1 MKDKLVYI
9 MSFLLI
15 VTLFVCLTITYF
27 VVEKNNKGISNISNE
42 YFDVI
47 FSDPILDFDTSM
59 SVSVDK
65 DKDIIKIDIP
75 NLNEFN
81 KSNSFSIDAKNIG
94 NLDAYVDKYFIN
106 NMTSN
111 VDTDKFNIDIS
122 LIEDEIIKGSE
133 SEKIIITL
141 TYYGENIVTG
151 EEPFI
156 SFDLNYLFKEL
167 IL

>member
-15 VTLFVCLTITYF
+15 VTLFICLTITYF
-27 VVEKNNKGISNISNE
+27 VVEKNNEGISNISNE